1 MKNDSTLAY
10 LRRLNPVPEAASGDG
25 AKLFEQ
31 ITSLPRD
38 ERLAP
43 RRSTTRRRVALVAV
57 GLAVMALLA
66 TTALAISGW
75 FGDVVKPPVTRQE
88 YRNAQ
93 DELTLPPGGTW
104 PQLNVDP
111 NSVTSRGGGGS
122 SAVMIAM
129 GSWECY
135 WVDAIKSGDQPAA
148 GARRAELTP
157 RESRRHRAGGG
168 VRELVAFE
176 LPLVPSRRV
185 CRRWRLPAEAAD
197 VRRGGGRQPEEPH
210 PELPGE
216 RSVGRGIRA

>member
-57 GLAVMALLA
+57 GLALMALLA

-104 PQLNVDP
+104 PRLNVDP

-135 WVDAIKSGDQPAA
+135 WVDAIKSGDQPAQQRAHAELSSLLANHVVIAPA
-148 GARRAELTP
+148 GASENWSPSNSHSFPVA
-157 RESRRHRAGGG
+157 AFADDGGYQ
-168 VRELVAFE
+168 LKQQTY
-176 LPLVPSRRV
+176 
-185 CRRWRLPAEAAD
+185 AEAAA
-197 VRRGGGRQPEEPH
+197 GNPKNLIQ
-210 PELPGE
+210 
-216 RSVGRGIRA
+216 SCRANGP